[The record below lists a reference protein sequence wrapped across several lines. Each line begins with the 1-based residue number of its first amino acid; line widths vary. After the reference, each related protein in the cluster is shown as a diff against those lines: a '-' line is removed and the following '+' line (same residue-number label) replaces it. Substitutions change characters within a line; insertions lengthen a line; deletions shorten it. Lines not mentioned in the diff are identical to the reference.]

1 MKLYNDYKLL
11 LGDSDHTTFEG
22 INRSSL
28 PKTALRAEVDKRKAA
43 CEPTDPRRHHLKPTA
58 ARWNKGTRVGLIALL
73 EYDSANRGYIAT
85 IDNLVSNCDLNSI
98 DDIALLEQEF
108 ETQMRK
114 QNEELQL

>member
-1 MKLYNDYKLL
+1 VKLYNDYKLL